1 MTTSSKNPWQAE
13 GVSLLPDNLA
23 ELMPLVGQKRLFDKL
38 AGFRDEILN
47 RGAGQ
52 DLAGFY
58 MVIGGWGLGKSRV
71 GHEVCLEAISDEV
84 DWIVDGQPKR
94 LLDAGLTQGVL
105 PIFLRYIQVKSGPH
119 GENLE
124 ADNWIP
130 SVVVE
135 GLARLAGVR
144 VDAGRKTLAR
154 NQDRLLKWTRDA
166 LKPKGWDRELD
177 SLRQALDD
185 ANPSLAARKSIEI
198 LGRLGIKHLW
208 LIVDE
213 IEDITDV
220 QRDGLYS
227 DERKGI
233 DQALLTVIPRV
244 IKSEEA
250 RQEFPE
256 VNFLLLCSQAV
267 GDLLR
272 QIRAIERRTGWHELT
287 ANTFTDV
294 EAFFS
299 YLETTR
305 PELRE
310 ALHAYPPGLREAA
323 FFAANRNFGWFNVI
337 LNYAHGNLRGRRI
350 DTPELLRSF
359 AEKTTKGGRD
369 SVFDL
374 AALGPYR
381 QEADEDRDE
390 IERAIFGLLPRE
402 VGSGDLTEERAG
414 HLLAKKDSGG
424 RQGAIF
430 TRVVELE
437 PPPKHL
443 ITSHL
448 VSCGFENPS
457 GTELVLRGEARFD
470 LRDVIEGLQ
479 AYAIGLPKERR
490 GHMLVCED
498 AGEFVDQV
506 RGLSPYPEEAALF
519 AEYLHGFLM
528 NSATRAKRENGEDR
542 WFVAPAFSFLLD
554 FNRLNK
560 VRRDEQGYL
569 RDSSKNTRLQ
579 EVWSEVTKD
588 RERKA
593 NALLRGVVYSW
604 ERDRAPVETEPVA
617 GLRLPSTRWQSVH
630 RPLSLAENGH
640 AVAMLVTGGTETD
653 FEHDLM
659 RLAHRRVEPILMILI
674 EEDQRVEELRNAI
687 DRAAPRI
694 APFVAIHNLARITA
708 NEHLTRLGLL
718 GEAFE
723 PTDLRTS
730 HFHAAVGRAQEH
742 LNRTAQAWL
751 ESIVEEEGLLL
762 KPLFYGSRVGDDEI
776 AAFARGYAAMLEGR
790 SYHDLTQSGSGVF
803 ADPAQRDA
811 FKKLVERNLEP
822 PPKHA
827 NSPLESLI
835 VRESGEHVARLPRNL
850 VSMIERCG
858 PVVVRGRDLE
868 ERFLFDIRDEQGKEI
883 VKAREVLRQLTTL
896 LVELGLLRP
905 DGDKLGRVSAQQLQL
920 HVKSANTWLDGK
932 FEQEARAIRKI
943 HEAAGDDLLNVRLK
957 DARHRLKQAAKSL
970 DSLKLEFIGRPWSE
984 LNRDTGDGM
993 PAYEARVRAALRVV
1007 RGVQEEVRWVFDP
1020 EALAVFRYNEEA
1032 LLHFDTHGKAQ
1043 SYPLWKRL
1051 AVLKDLYEQLSNER
1065 KELTTRID
1073 AVLEDVRRRVS
1084 AFKLDDGELAFPMQ
1098 PIEGPMELFRQELN
1112 FSADNPERTV
1122 AAGSTTLGVSALG
1135 YKLASGKYVEA
1146 RERVGQIR
1154 SELFDPGKVVSVYM
1168 LALDSWEKLR
1178 SETETI
1184 AQKLAQVEA
1193 FFEDAPDD
1201 VRRESGL
1208 VEVQSGVAE
1217 LRELVTGGGVRHG
1230 TDSREVAGTR
1240 VTQLVHGL
1248 TEDLHQVA
1256 DLPRQVREQLEGI
1269 LPNVLR
1275 SLEVRYQSE
1284 HRAGLNALTRIRK
1297 IKGESLPTW
1306 PDRLA
1311 ATYAATVA
1319 AFDRLVMTIAREGNG
1334 YFEGSAKTR
1343 FADFV
1348 ALCEMDMDKKAIEW
1362 NEAPYRE
1369 HQRDLIERKLLQL
1382 RLV

>member
-1 MTTSSKNPWQAE
+1 MTTSTKNPWQAE

-38 AGFRDEILN
+38 TGFRDEILN
-47 RGAGQ
+47 RGGGQ

-71 GHEVCLEAISDEV
+71 GHEVCLEAVSDEV
-84 DWIVDGQPKR
+84 NWIVDGQPTR
-94 LLDAGLTQGVL
+94 LLDASLKQGVL
-105 PIFLRYIQVKSGPH
+105 PIFLRYIQVKNGPH
-119 GENLE
+119 GEKLE

-135 GLARLAGVR
+135 GLARLAEVR
-144 VDAGRKTLAR
+144 ADAGRKTLAR
-154 NQDRLLKWTRDA
+154 NQDRLLKWTRDS
-166 LKPKGWDRELD
+166 LKPKGWERELD
-177 SLRQALDD
+177 ALREALDD
-185 ANPSLAARKSIEI
+185 TKPSRAARKAIEV

-208 LIVDE
+208 LVVDE

-250 RQEFPE
+250 RQEFHE

-299 YLETTR
+299 YLEKER
-305 PELRE
+305 PELRDSLRE
-310 ALHAYPPGLREAA
+310 YPPGLREAA

-337 LNYAHGNLRGRRI
+337 LEYAHRNLRGGRMGA
-350 DTPELLRSF
+350 PELLRSF
-359 AEKTTKGGRD
+359 AENTTKGGRG

-374 AALGPYR
+374 AALSDYR
-381 QEADEDRDE
+381 LDVDQDRDE
-390 IERAIFGLLPRE
+390 IERAIFGLLPQK
-402 VGSGDLTEERAG
+402 VGSGDLTEERADQ
-414 HLLAKKDSGG
+414 LLAKKDHGG
-424 RQGAIF
+424 KQRAIF
-430 TRVVELE
+430 TRVVEIE
-437 PPPKHL
+437 SPAKHL

-479 AYAIGLPKERR
+479 AYSIGLPKERR

-498 AGEFVDQV
+498 AEEFVDQV

-528 NSATRAKRENGEDR
+528 NSATRAKREDGEDR

-560 VRRDEQGYL
+560 VQRDEQGYL
-569 RDSSKNTRLQ
+569 RDGTKNTRLQ
-579 EVWSEVTKD
+579 EVWAEVTKD
-588 RERKA
+588 REKKA
-593 NALLRGVVYSW
+593 KALLRGVVYCW
-604 ERDRAPVETEPVA
+604 ERDRAPVEAEPVS
-617 GLRLPSTRWQSVH
+617 GLRLPSVRWQSVH
-630 RPLSLAENGH
+630 RPMSLAESGH
-640 AVAMLVTGGTETD
+640 AVAILVTGGTETD
-653 FEHDLM
+653 LQHDLM
-659 RLAHRRVEPILMILI
+659 RLAQRRAEPILLILV
-674 EEDQRVEELRNAI
+674 EEDQRIDELRHSV
-687 DRAAPRI
+687 DRSAPRI

-708 NEHLTRLGLL
+708 NEHLIRLGLL
-718 GEAFE
+718 GDAFE

-742 LNRTAQAWL
+742 LNRTFQTWV
-751 ESIVEEEGLLL
+751 ESTVEGQGLLL

-776 AAFARGYAAMLEGR
+776 TAFARGYAAMLEGK
-790 SYHDLTQSGSGVF
+790 SYHELTQSGAGVF
-803 ADPAQRDA
+803 VDPAQRDA
-811 FKKLVERNLEP
+811 FKKLVDRNVEP

-827 NSPLESLI
+827 NAPLEALV
-835 VRESGEHVARLPRNL
+835 VRESGEHVARVPRSL
-850 VSMIERCG
+850 LSMIERCG
-858 PVVVRGRDLE
+858 PVSVRARDLE

-883 VKAREVLRQLTTL
+883 AKAREVLRQVTKL
-896 LVELGLLRP
+896 LLGLGLLGA
-905 DGDKLGRVSAQQLQL
+905 DGDKLGRVSGQQLQL
-920 HVKSANTWLDGK
+920 HVKGASAWLDGK
-932 FEQEARAIRKI
+932 FEQDARAVRKI
-943 HEAAGDDLLNVRLK
+943 HEAAGEDLLNVRHK
-957 DARHRLKQAAKSL
+957 DARHRLKHAAKSL
-970 DSLKLEFIGRPWSE
+970 DALKLDFIGKPWTE
-984 LNRDTGDGM
+984 LNRDTDDEM
-993 PAYEARVRAALRVV
+993 PVYEGRLRTALRVV
-1007 RGVQEEVRWVFDP
+1007 RGVEEKVRWVFDP
-1020 EALAVFRYNEEA
+1020 EALDIFRYNEEA
-1032 LLHFDTHGKAQ
+1032 LSHFDTHGSVQ

-1051 AVLKDLYEQLSNER
+1051 GVLSGFYDGLSKER
-1065 KELTTRID
+1065 KDLTTRVD
-1073 AVLEDVRRRVS
+1073 AVLADVRGRVPE
-1084 AFKLDDGELAFPMQ
+1084 LETGELAFPTQ
-1098 PIEGPMELFRQELN
+1098 PIERPLELFRKELN
-1112 FSADNPERTV
+1112 FAADNPERTV

-1146 RERVGQIR
+1146 MERMGQIR
-1154 SELFDPGKVVSVYM
+1154 SELFDPGKIVSVFM
-1168 LALDSWEKLR
+1168 LALDSWGQLR
-1178 SETETI
+1178 EEADKI
-1184 AQKLAQVEA
+1184 AQALTEVGA

-1201 VRRESGL
+1201 VRQESGL
-1208 VEVQSGVAE
+1208 EEFQSGVAE
-1217 LRELVTGGGVRHG
+1217 LRDLVMDGGIRHG
-1230 TDSREVAGTR
+1230 TDSREAAGTR

-1248 TEDLHQVA
+1248 TEDLQQVA
-1256 DLPRQVREQLEGI
+1256 DQPRQVHEQFDGI
-1269 LPNVLR
+1269 LANVLR

-1284 HRAGLNALTRIRK
+1284 HRARLNALTRIRK
-1297 IKGESLPTW
+1297 VKGEALPTW

-1311 ATYAATVA
+1311 ATYAGTVA
-1319 AFDRLVMTIAREGNG
+1319 AFDGLAETIDREGKA
-1334 YFEGSAKTR
+1334 YFEGVAKTR
-1343 FADFV
+1343 FTDFV
-1348 ALCEMDMDKKAIEW
+1348 ALCEMDMDGKPIDWDA
-1362 NEAPYRE
+1362 AQFRE
-1369 HQRDLIERKLLQL
+1369 HRDVLIAKKLLEL